1 MHEFAIAEHLFQ
13 IVNDSAKKAKAERVV
28 SVQLSLG
35 VRSHV
40 DLESLKSYYDFLSKG
55 SLGEG
60 AILQANTR
68 AMTFFCDSCQQFYE
82 TVDADF
88 TCPAC
93 KAYGTLENAGDE
105 LLIKSI
111 EVEP

>member
-13 IVNDSAKKAKAERVV
+13 VVNDSAKKVKAECVV

-55 SLGEG
+55 NLGEG
-60 AILQANTR
+60 AILQASTR
-68 AMTFFCDSCQQFYE
+68 AMTFFCDSCQQSYE
-82 TVDADF
+82 TADIDF
-88 TCPAC
+88 TCPNC
-93 KAYGTLENAGDE
+93 KSFGTLENVGDE